1 MKKILA
7 VILALM
13 LLLVPLV
20 AYAEGEEVTESNS
33 TPEVEMPAEEEMSA
47 SETEEIATEWDHL
60 KNLFSENA
68 KDWILAHVEEISVV
82 VTLLMTCFYNMRKH
96 KLLNKS
102 MGTLNNNAITVAK
115 ESSNFMSQALSNIE
129 SASGAVTNYEAKIGA
144 LLEAY
149 KTTAED
155 KARLEAELVE
165 IKNYLK
171 TSSKANLEFADEL
184 AELLGLANIPN
195 YKKEELGARHV
206 AAKKEIIE
214 AEEKAEAAALLPT
227 NTEEVKEDVGE
238 EKKD

>member
-1 MKKILA
+1 MKKIFAL
-7 VILALM
+7 ILCLM
-13 LLLVPLV
+13 LFCAMPLV
-20 AYAEGEEVTESNS
+20 AYAEGEEVTEGNS
-33 TPEVEMPAEEEMSA
+33 VTETETSAEGEISA
-47 SETEEIATEWDHL
+47 SEKEEIATEWDNV
-60 KNLFSENA
+60 KNLFSANFKE
-68 KDWILAHVEEISVV
+68 WILSHLEEISVIT
-82 VTLLMTCFYNMRKH
+82 TLIMTAFYNMRKH

-115 ESSNFMSQALSNIE
+115 ESSNFMSQALTNIE
-129 SASGAVTNYEAKIGA
+129 NASGAVTSFDEKIVA

-155 KARLEAELVE
+155 KALLEKELVE

-214 AEEKAEAAALLPT
+214 AEEKAEAAFVPT